1 MTIRLAA
8 LATLTAALA
17 ACAPEPDAAA
27 PEAASPPATTAPAAA
42 PADDA
47 AAASASTRA
56 YQRVNDAMHAA
67 MATGYTGDADI
78 DFMRGMIPHHQ
89 GAIDM
94 AEVVLAHG
102 QDPEVRALAQQ
113 VVAAQE
119 EEIAMMRRWLDERG
133 VPADAPDAGA
143 ATDHSHH

>member
-1 MTIRLAA
+1 MTRPLAA
-8 LATLTAALA
+8 LAALTAALA
-17 ACAPEPDAAA
+17 ACTPAPDAD
-27 PEAASPPATTAPAAA
+27 PATTGTTTSVDTAPRVEAAA
-42 PADDA
+42 ET
-47 AAASASTRA
+47 ASTRA

-67 MATGYTGDADI
+67 MGTGYTGDADV

-94 AEVVLAHG
+94 ADVVLEHG

-119 EEIAMMRRWLDERG
+119 AEIAMMRRWLEARG
-133 VPADAPDAGA
+133 VPADAPEANQA
-143 ATDHSHH
+143 SEHSHH

>member
-1 MTIRLAA
+1 MTIRLAV
-8 LATLTAALA
+8 LATLAAALA
-17 ACAPEPDAAA
+17 ACAPAPDAAA
-27 PEAASPPATTAPAAA
+27 PAAGSPPAAAA
-42 PADDA
+42 PDDTA
-47 AAASASTRA
+47 AATTASTRA
-56 YQRVNDAMHAA
+56 YQRANDTMHAA

-119 EEIAMMRRWLDERG
+119 DEIALMRRWLDARG
-133 VPADAPDAGA
+133 VPADAADAGA
-143 ATDHSHH
+143 AAGHAHH